1 MLDIA
6 LVHMNSKMDVL
17 MYLDMKG
24 GDAIVHTG
32 CLRDDLFWGE
42 PFLNA

>member
-6 LVHMNSKMDVL
+6 LVHTHSKMDVL
-17 MYLDMKG
+17 MYLDTNG
-24 GDAIVHTG
+24 GDAVVHTG
-32 CLRDDLFWGE
+32 CFSDDLFWGE